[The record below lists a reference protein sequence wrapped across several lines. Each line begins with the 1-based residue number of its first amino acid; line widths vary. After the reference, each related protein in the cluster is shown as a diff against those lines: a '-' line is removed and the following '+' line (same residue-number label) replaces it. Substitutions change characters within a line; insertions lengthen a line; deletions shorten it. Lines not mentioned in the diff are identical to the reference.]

1 MSIRAMRVNANLTQ
15 EQVAEKL
22 GITRLSYRN
31 KENGKTE
38 FKLKELL
45 VLCELFGVELND
57 FARCA

>member
-45 VLCELFGVELND
+45 VLCELFDVELND
-57 FARCA
+57 FARCV

>member
-57 FARCA
+57 FARCV

>member
-15 EQVAEKL
+15 EQVADKL
-22 GITRLSYRN
+22 GITRLAYRN

-45 VLCELFGVELND
+45 VMCELFGVELND
-57 FARCA
+57 FAGCA

>member
-15 EQVAEKL
+15 EQVADKL
-22 GITRLSYRN
+22 GITRLAYRN

-57 FARCA
+57 FARCV

>member
-22 GITRLSYRN
+22 GITRLAYRN

-38 FKLKELL
+38 FKLKL
-45 VLCELFGVELND
+45 
-57 FARCA
+57 

>member
-15 EQVAEKL
+15 EQVADKL
-22 GITRLSYRN
+22 GITRLAYRN

-57 FARCA
+57 FAGCV

>member
-45 VLCELFGVELND
+45 ILCELFDVELND
-57 FARCA
+57 FAGCA